1 MSYGVVRTDNMYAT
15 DVRGGGLVSIKYIV
29 TENAG
34 QANETKTETAI
45 ENGCVLKI
53 GDLMDGQ
60 REVYEGTAPA
70 KGDALGDL
78 CLIATPELMYD
89 ERKHDLDEFI
99 NEAGKI
105 ARGYRFHHADT
116 FSLTADAF
124 ETALSEIAVGN
135 IIELQNNKTKMKVV
149 ASATA
154 STTTVGKIIAIEQ
167 AGKYTY
173 YVICVA

>member
-1 MSYGVVRTDNMYAT
+1 MANWDSTGEDIKKYFVSEDET
-15 DVRGGGLVSIKYIV
+15 LVP
-29 TENAG
+29 TE
-34 QANETKTETAI
+34 I
-45 ENGCVLKI
+45 ENGHVVKL
-53 GDLMDGQ
+53 GQLMEGE
-60 REVYEGTAPA
+60 REVYEGSAPA

-89 ERKHDLDEFI
+89 ERKHDLKDFI

-105 ARGYRFHHADT
+105 CRGYRFHHADT

-124 ETALSEIAVGN
+124 ETSLSEIAVGN
-135 IIELQNNKTKMKVV
+135 IIELQDGEVKMKVV

-167 AGKYTY
+167 AGSYLF
-173 YVICVA
+173 YVIQVA